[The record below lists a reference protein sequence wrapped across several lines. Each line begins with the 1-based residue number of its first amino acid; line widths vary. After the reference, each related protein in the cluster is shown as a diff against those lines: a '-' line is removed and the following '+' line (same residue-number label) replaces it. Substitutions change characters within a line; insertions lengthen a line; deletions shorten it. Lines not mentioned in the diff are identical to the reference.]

1 MDNIIDQINQIL
13 AGYLPQL
20 IGALAILV
28 LGWLVARIV
37 AAIVRS
43 ALRRTNL
50 DNRLAQWLMGEAVA
64 VEDGVARGV
73 FYLIMVFVLVA
84 FFQTLGLTLPTEPLN
99 RLLNQIF
106 AFAPQLIGAGLI
118 LLVAWIV
125 ASLLRVVVSRVLGA
139 AKIDERL
146 AREAGVEG
154 EKSAALTK
162 TLADTVY
169 WLVLLFFLPA
179 LLLNA
184 LSLQGL
190 LAPVQGMVDKVLDFL
205 PNIFTA
211 GLILAI
217 GWLVARVVQRVVSNL
232 LAAMGADQFSERVGL
247 SRVFGQQRLSS
258 VVGLILYVLILI
270 PVLIGAL
277 QSLALEAITRPASNM
292 LNSIL
297 SALPAIFAALLIVGI
312 AYAIGRVVAEMV
324 INLLTAL
331 GFNAVLANLGL
342 GRELSSG
349 ERTPAEVAGYL
360 VLVGVLL
367 FAAIEAARELGFNL
381 LADLIARFTVF
392 TGQVVLG
399 LIIFGIGLFLANL
412 AASTVRASGANQAGL
427 LALAA
432 RVSIIV
438 LAGAMALRQMG
449 LADDIIN
456 LAFGLLLGSIAV
468 AVALAFGLGARE
480 IAARELGEWVQSIK
494 SRR

>member
-1 MDNIIDQINQIL
+1 MDNIMDQINQNVV
-13 AGYLPQL
+13 GYVPNL

-28 LGWLVARIV
+28 LGWLVARIL
-37 AAIVRS
+37 AAIVRG

-50 DNRLAQWLMGEAVA
+50 DNKLAHWLMGETVA
-64 VEDGVARGV
+64 VEDGVGRGV

-84 FFQTLGLTLPTEPLN
+84 FFQALNLTLPTEPLN

-106 AFAPQLIGAGLI
+106 AFAPQLLAAGIL

-125 ASLLRVVVSRVLGA
+125 ASVLRAVIFRVLSA
-139 AKIDERL
+139 AKLDQRL
-146 AREAGVEG
+146 ARETGVDA
-154 EKSAALTK
+154 EKSAALTT
-162 TLADTVY
+162 TLADTAY

-179 LLLNA
+179 VLNA
-184 LSLQGL
+184 LALQGL
-190 LAPVQGMVDKVLDFL
+190 LAPVQGMINKILDFL

-211 GLILAI
+211 ALILAI

-232 LAAMGADQFSERVGL
+232 LMAMGADEFSERVGL
-247 SRVFGQQRLSS
+247 SRVFGQQRISS
-258 VVGLILYVLILI
+258 VIGLILYVLILI

-277 QSLALEAITRPASNM
+277 QALALDAITRPASNM

-297 SALPAIFAALLIVGI
+297 SAFPAIFAALLIVGV
-312 AYAIGRVVAEMV
+312 AYAIGRVVAGIV
-324 INLLTAL
+324 TNLLTGI
-331 GFNAVLANLGL
+331 GFNAVLLRLGL
-342 GRELSSG
+342 SQQPVAG
-349 ERTPAEVAGYL
+349 ERSPAEVAGYL
-360 VLVGVLL
+360 VLVGILL
-367 FAAIEAARELGFNL
+367 FASIEAVRQLGFDV

-392 TGQVVLG
+392 AGQVVLG

-412 AASTVRASGANQAGL
+412 AASTVRGSGATQAGL

-456 LAFGLLLGSIAV
+456 MAFGLLLGSIAV
-468 AVALAFGLGARE
+468 AIALAFGLGARR
-480 IAARELGEWVQSIK
+480 IAARELDDWVQSIK
-494 SRR
+494 SHR

>member
-1 MDNIIDQINQIL
+1 MDNLGDQMNQIVV
-13 AGYLPQL
+13 GYVPHL

-28 LGWLVARIV
+28 LGWLVARAL
-37 AAIVRS
+37 AAIVRG

-50 DNRLAQWLMGEAVA
+50 DNKLAHWLTGEAVA
-64 VEDGVARGV
+64 VEDGVSRGV

-84 FFQTLGLTLPTEPLN
+84 FFQALGLTLPTEPLN

-106 AFAPQLIGAGLI
+106 EFAPQLLGAGL
-118 LLVAWIV
+118 LLFVAWVI
-125 ASLLRVVVSRVLGA
+125 ASVLRVVVSRVLGS
-139 AKIDERL
+139 AKVDQRL
-146 AREAGVEG
+146 AREAGLEE
-154 EKSAALTK
+154 EKSASLTK

-169 WLVLLFFLPA
+169 WLILLFFLPA
-179 LLLNA
+179 VLNA

-190 LAPVQGMVDKVLDFL
+190 LAPVQGMINKVLDFL
-205 PNIFTA
+205 PNVFTA

-247 SRVFGQQRLSS
+247 SRVFGQQRLSA
-258 VVGLILYVLILI
+258 VIGLILYVLILI
-270 PVLIGAL
+270 PVLISAL

-297 SALPAIFAALLIVGI
+297 SAVPAIFAAILIIGV
-312 AYAIGRVVAEMV
+312 AYAVARVVAGLV
-324 INLLTAL
+324 SNLLTGL
-331 GFNAVLANLGL
+331 GFNTVLAKLGVGGEPL
-342 GRELSSG
+342 AG
-349 ERTPAEVAGYL
+349 ERTPAEIVGYL
-360 VLVGVLL
+360 VLVGILL
-367 FAAIEAARELGFNL
+367 FAAIEAVRELGFTV

-392 TGQVVLG
+392 AGQLVLG

-412 AASTVRASGANQAGL
+412 ASSTVRTSGAAQAGL

-438 LAGAMALRQMG
+438 LAAAMALRQMG

-456 LAFGLLLGSIAV
+456 LAFGLLLGCIAV

-480 IAARELGEWVQSIK
+480 IAARELGEWIQSIK
-494 SRR
+494 SRK

>member
-1 MDNIIDQINQIL
+1 MDNLGDQMNQIVV
-13 AGYLPQL
+13 GYVPHL

-28 LGWLVARIV
+28 LGWLVARAL
-37 AAIVRS
+37 AAIVRG

-50 DNRLAQWLMGEAVA
+50 DNKLAHWLTGEAVA
-64 VEDGVARGV
+64 VEDGVSRGV

-84 FFQTLGLTLPTEPLN
+84 FFQALGLTLPTEPLN

-106 AFAPQLIGAGLI
+106 EFAPQLLGAGL
-118 LLVAWIV
+118 LLFVAWVI
-125 ASLLRVVVSRVLGA
+125 ASVLRVVVSRVLGS
-139 AKIDERL
+139 AKVDQRL
-146 AREAGVEG
+146 AREAGLEE
-154 EKSAALTK
+154 EKSASLTK

-169 WLVLLFFLPA
+169 WLILLFFLPA
-179 LLLNA
+179 VLNA

-190 LAPVQGMVDKVLDFL
+190 LAPVQGMINKVLDFL
-205 PNIFTA
+205 PNVFTA

-258 VVGLILYVLILI
+258 VIGLILYVLILI
-270 PVLIGAL
+270 PVLISAL

-297 SALPAIFAALLIVGI
+297 SALPAIFAAFLIVGV
-312 AYAIGRVVAEMV
+312 AYAVARVVAGLV
-324 INLLTAL
+324 TNLLTGL
-331 GFNAVLANLGL
+331 GFNTVLAKLGV
-342 GRELSSG
+342 GAEPSAG
-349 ERTPAEVAGYL
+349 ERTPAEIVGYL
-360 VLVGVLL
+360 VLVGILL
-367 FAAIEAARELGFNL
+367 FAAIEAVRELGFAV

-392 TGQVVLG
+392 AGQLVLG

-412 AASTVRASGANQAGL
+412 ASSTVRTSGAAQAGL

-438 LAGAMALRQMG
+438 LAAAMALRQMG

-456 LAFGLLLGSIAV
+456 LAFGLLLGCIAV

-480 IAARELGEWVQSIK
+480 IAARELGEWIQSIK
-494 SRR
+494 SRK